1 MADEF
6 EYFRR
11 SNAIITGRH
20 ADLVDRLWKQN
31 QIKESYIKR
40 LVDIYMIAPIIGI
53 RMQRSVPE
61 DRASDHKRQIPLEQI
76 NPNLTTLDAIM
87 KIIILLDE
95 TSGKS
100 EKERIDLAFR
110 GPQSE
115 AEYSRTKELFNSY
128 LRGGI
133 ETLYE
138 ELILRHLSFA
148 DKYSDNRIG
157 NIVALLNNPFVLNDE
172 S

>member
-53 RMQRSVPE
+53 RMQRSYAVWQ
-61 DRASDHKRQIPLEQI
+61 R
-76 NPNLTTLDAIM
+76 
-87 KIIILLDE
+87 
-95 TSGKS
+95 
-100 EKERIDLAFR
+100 
-110 GPQSE
+110 E
-115 AEYSRTKELFNSY
+115 A
-128 LRGGI
+128 
-133 ETLYE
+133 
-138 ELILRHLSFA
+138 
-148 DKYSDNRIG
+148 
-157 NIVALLNNPFVLNDE
+157 
-172 S
+172 